1 MFSKTILSF
10 SIFLCFIFVSISALL
25 GLGLPPPGAV
35 LAGSPLG
42 PRREKWEP
50 WAHSRAGASGL
61 SGNPQVQTLGTNRR
75 QKMHAGPQPS

>member
-1 MFSKTILSF
+1 M
-10 SIFLCFIFVSISALL
+10 
-25 GLGLPPPGAV
+25 PPPGAA

-61 SGNPQVQTLGTNRR
+61 SGNPPVQTLGTNRR